1 MMNITCWQ
9 CYHSSFLARPHNDQ
23 QSLQFVWFLWL
34 RRSLIC
40 TLSTKPIPCRVGRW
54 RTTFTTSPR
63 WNLQTTKLLHEV
75 LGLSCKYNNTTQFRN
90 VFLLRV
96 VGLCACACVN
106 SMCPL
111 CVRCCSRMLWA
122 KMWFSFDSLY
132 ICALLAHV
140 LLKGFR

>member
-9 CYHSSFLARPHNDQ
+9 CYNYSFLACPHNGQ
-23 QSLQFVWFLWL
+23 QSLRFAWFLWL
-34 RRSLIC
+34 RRSLIR

-54 RTTFTTSPR
+54 RTTSTTSPQ
-63 WNLQTTKLLHEV
+63 WDLQTTKLLHEA
-75 LGLSCKYNNTTQFRN
+75 LGPSCKYNNTTQFRN
-90 VFLLRV
+90 IFLLTV
-96 VGLCACACVN
+96 VGLCACACVD

-111 CVRCCSRMLWA
+111 YVRCCSRMLWA

-132 ICALLAHV
+132 VCALFAHV